1 MSNNPFAVQ
10 LQQHVDDYVQ
20 RHTCRGVDGFG
31 KERDFVPQRALTE
44 FWTLAKITA
53 TFCHG
58 QNTSVFHNADDI
70 MNHYI
75 VIFSILVLTSGVQH
89 LELFTEEDINDTSL
103 PLDSIPESYRESCH
117 NEVFENFLKAQWKFC
132 PLPFSVGLNPK
143 PSKKKLSPEMIIPIS
158 PTAKRKINPE
168 ADEDNDTAVLYI
180 VDFHPVLVFKE
191 YLKPGQVSQK
201 LFDNEW
207 AMYTQL
213 KEDAFNHIVRYHGS
227 FQCLDRRTIVLEY
240 APGGDLLSFFKNRKP
255 PHADYQRKQFWLNII
270 GLLEGLAAIDD
281 LTRYGEDDDQS
292 REMWHLKGTHQDI
305 RPQNI
310 LICGEPSDDDYS
322 VPFKFAD
329 MGLAH
334 IRKVKNHGIDRFAVD
349 HFGNGMYSA
358 PEAFRDDG
366 GIKTIRH
373 KSDVY
378 SLGGILSEALIWMI
392 WGEKGREAY
401 QAERVR
407 ATREIRLR
415 GGYHEGAFHDGDGL
429 LHVVEEW
436 HQRAVE
442 ITGGKAEALSQ
453 VIIKFML
460 AADPDRRYTAAQAF
474 QAFATAIPTLESD
487 NITQNYMFERR
498 RGWPTAPLSL
508 APLATRSQTTPPESA
523 IADQSPIPISH
534 SSRISSMQ
542 TSRPSIA
549 PFLTASPGLMEPS
562 MTPLDPSMNENG
574 RLVNALHIQ
583 SQVDPRHGSQNLSIR
598 SSPEVQLTASYPSL
612 TVFHNVF
619 HHEPSTLPIEGP
631 DPILPIQFG
640 SNGIEA
646 IATEAKQ
653 PSSRTYPPALVH
665 HSRYST
671 QNGRIDHPRL
681 LSNGESTPREI
692 QQPNTFRHARTS
704 PTDDDATLR
713 SGSDEESQ
721 SETSSEPPITIDQIW
736 KDCFEPG
743 IRTTNNFGRKFWF
756 NSDID
761 PLRVFPALEDT
772 LSRLKGN
779 SGRNQVF
786 SNKLVN
792 AGLKLTQLNC

>member
-180 VDFHPVLVFKE
+180 VDFHPKSTLLTIPLVFKE

-255 PHADYQRKQFWLNII
+255 PRADYQRKQFWLNII

-281 LTRYGEDDDQS
+281 LTRYCEDDDQS

-487 NITQNYMFERR
+487 NITQNY
-498 RGWPTAPLSL
+498 
-508 APLATRSQTTPPESA
+508 
-523 IADQSPIPISH
+523 ID
-534 SSRISSMQ
+534 
-542 TSRPSIA
+542 
-549 PFLTASPGLMEPS
+549 
-562 MTPLDPSMNENG
+562 
-574 RLVNALHIQ
+574 
-583 SQVDPRHGSQNLSIR
+583 
-598 SSPEVQLTASYPSL
+598 
-612 TVFHNVF
+612 
-619 HHEPSTLPIEGP
+619 EG
-631 DPILPIQFG
+631 
-640 SNGIEA
+640 
-646 IATEAKQ
+646 
-653 PSSRTYPPALVH
+653 
-665 HSRYST
+665 
-671 QNGRIDHPRL
+671 
-681 LSNGESTPREI
+681 
-692 QQPNTFRHARTS
+692 
-704 PTDDDATLR
+704 
-713 SGSDEESQ
+713 SQ

-779 SGRNQVF
+779 SGRNQIFILDDSISMKPHRDQVARTCRVLIKLLKKGHVDPDKEFELYFASKGRLIKAKNGTDIQTAVEKHDF
-786 SNKLVN
+786 SKRRCEMRSILDQVASRVMEQRQPVSLYVLTNGHWDIRNPSSICSVEKPIERLVKHIVEKNEQANWAMVQFIGFYKDPPSEADRYGKARLKYLDNDLGLESDIVDTRN
-792 AGLKLTQLNC
+792 AKKDIPIQVLMRVLAARILLRIQIRWTL

>member
-1 MSNNPFAVQ
+1 MLEGITTHPKST
-10 LQQHVDDYVQ
+10 L
-20 RHTCRGVDGFG
+20 
-31 KERDFVPQRALTE
+31 LT
-44 FWTLAKITA
+44 
-53 TFCHG
+53 
-58 QNTSVFHNADDI
+58 
-70 MNHYI
+70 
-75 VIFSILVLTSGVQH
+75 
-89 LELFTEEDINDTSL
+89 
-103 PLDSIPESYRESCH
+103 IP
-117 NEVFENFLKAQWKFC
+117 
-132 PLPFSVGLNPK
+132 
-143 PSKKKLSPEMIIPIS
+143 
-158 PTAKRKINPE
+158 
-168 ADEDNDTAVLYI
+168 
-180 VDFHPVLVFKE
+180 LVFKE

-213 KEDAFNHIVRYHGS
+213 KEDAFNHI
-227 FQCLDRRTIVLEY
+227 
-240 APGGDLLSFFKNRKP
+240 
-255 PHADYQRKQFWLNII
+255 FWLNII

-460 AADPDRRYTAAQAF
+460 AADPDRR
-474 QAFATAIPTLESD
+474 
-487 NITQNYMFERR
+487 
-498 RGWPTAPLSL
+498 
-508 APLATRSQTTPPESA
+508 
-523 IADQSPIPISH
+523 
-534 SSRISSMQ
+534 
-542 TSRPSIA
+542 
-549 PFLTASPGLMEPS
+549 
-562 MTPLDPSMNENG
+562 
-574 RLVNALHIQ
+574 
-583 SQVDPRHGSQNLSIR
+583 
-598 SSPEVQLTASYPSL
+598 
-612 TVFHNVF
+612 
-619 HHEPSTLPIEGP
+619 
-631 DPILPIQFG
+631 
-640 SNGIEA
+640 
-646 IATEAKQ
+646 
-653 PSSRTYPPALVH
+653 
-665 HSRYST
+665 
-671 QNGRIDHPRL
+671 
-681 LSNGESTPREI
+681 
-692 QQPNTFRHARTS
+692 
-704 PTDDDATLR
+704 
-713 SGSDEESQ
+713 
-721 SETSSEPPITIDQIW
+721 
-736 KDCFEPG
+736 
-743 IRTTNNFGRKFWF
+743 
-756 NSDID
+756 
-761 PLRVFPALEDT
+761 VFPALEDT

-779 SGRNQVF
+779 SGRNQIFILDDSISMKPHRDQVARTCRVLIKLLKKGHVDPDKEFELYFASKGRLIKAKNGTDIQTAVEKHDF
-786 SNKLVN
+786 SKRRCEMRSILDQVASRVMEQRHPVSLYVLTNGHWDIRNPSSICSVEKPIERLVKHIVEKN
-792 AGLKLTQLNC
+792 EQANWAMVQFIGFYKDPPSEADRYGKARLKYLDNDLGLER